1 MKGVGNVVTLGIGN
15 VVRQCHVQGYVSLM
29 FEDPD
34 DNKKHIVSLGFSTG
48 KNRSNTAGV
57 QIGSIS
63 EEEKEGLAF
72 MRSHSQSQRG
82 DWETF
87 TKRKEKI
94 AVECKFD
101 NESCSIVHFKFSN
114 SYHVLLP
121 PKNC

>member
-1 MKGVGNVVTLGIGN
+1 MH
-15 VVRQCHVQGYVSLM
+15 QCHVLGYVSFL
-29 FEDPD
+29 FEDPED
-34 DNKKHIVSLGFSTG
+34 DNKQQIVSLGFSTG

-72 MRSHSQSQRG
+72 MHSHTQYQRA
-82 DWETF
+82 DLETF
-87 TKRKEKI
+87 TKQDEKI

-114 SYHVLLP
+114 R
-121 PKNC
+121 